1 MISGKSEEEIIGEHF
16 EKLRDN
22 LISLNSFFGMNVD
35 FKNLSHTQLLD
46 AYKEMYEYYRN
57 ISQPINPEELKEA
70 TINAKTS
77 NIIFENNI
85 VPAEA
90 SIISQQIFGLRLKKT
105 LDQQKK
111 CWENIDEHYMM
122 HSEMK
127 VEDTHIIK

>member
-1 MISGKSEEEIIGEHF
+1 MISGKAEEEIIGEHF

-46 AYKEMYEYYRN
+46 SYKEMYEYYRN

-70 TINAKTS
+70 NINAKTS